1 MSTGDY
7 WFMQK
12 DTTHLNA
19 VTCKTYKT
27 VIQGCLVNNQQP
39 HYVYLNKDTPVNIQ
53 EYISASTDY

>member
-1 MSTGDY
+1 
-7 WFMQK
+7 MQK